1 MNFTQKLEKR
11 RRDLGMTFE
20 ALSHL
25 SGVPVSTLKKILS
38 NGVDSSFSRVASV
51 ATALGVQID
60 NAPAI
65 DVYDIKYQQAVAK
78 ATKLVGLVQ
87 GTSALEAQAV
97 PREQLENMIQQLVH
111 ELMAGSP
118 RKLWAT

>member
-1 MNFTQKLEKR
+1 
-11 RRDLGMTFE
+11 MTFE
-20 ALSHL
+20 ALSNL
-25 SGVPVSTLKKILS
+25 SGVPVSTLKKILR

-51 ATALGVQID
+51 ASALGVQID

-65 DVYDIKYQQAVAK
+65 DVYEIKYQQAVAK

-87 GTSALEAQAV
+87 GTSALEAQAI